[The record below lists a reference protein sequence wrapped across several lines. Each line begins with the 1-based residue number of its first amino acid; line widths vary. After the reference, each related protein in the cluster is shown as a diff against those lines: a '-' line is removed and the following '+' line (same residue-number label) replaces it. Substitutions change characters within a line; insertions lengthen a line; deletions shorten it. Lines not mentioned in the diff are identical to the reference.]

1 MPHPLLTMRLLQ
13 WPVSMGELRPLER
26 VRLQMMAE
34 TVVEEQ
40 REATRN
46 AVSVDTTGVCSRVS
60 ECLVCH
66 DGVLK
71 ERQDAPESVN
81 DRCRVSTFAASLGIG
96 VEMMS
101 AAHDVIANNH
111 AISLKIEMT
120 RRVGVRHVMLL
131 GDHGLSRR

>member
-13 WPVSMGELRPLER
+13 WPVSMKELRPLER

-81 DRCRVSTFAASLGIG
+81 DRCRVSTFAASFGIG
-96 VEMMS
+96 AEMTF
-101 AAHDVIANNH
+101 AAYDVIVDNH
-111 AISLKIEMT
+111 ETSSMIET
-120 RRVGVRHVMLL
+120 IRRVGVRHVMLL